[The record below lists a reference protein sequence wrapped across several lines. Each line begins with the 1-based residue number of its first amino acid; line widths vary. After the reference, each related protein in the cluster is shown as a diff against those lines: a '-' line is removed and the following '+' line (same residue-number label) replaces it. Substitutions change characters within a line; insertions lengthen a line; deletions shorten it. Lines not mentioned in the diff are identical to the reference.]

1 MGKRIVLALLAL
13 SIALPSFAQNV
24 DEGELESV
32 AGRTIEFINYVGP
45 YARIDSAEDIR
56 AIGRSLGLAVRG
68 GAGRSG
74 ELGRYYVIHAVDPSV
89 PAGLDADIL
98 ILGEGAR
105 VDHIRNLRRIIA
117 GYLEGAYAYSAAD
130 ADTLAV
136 FITIYNAVYRG
147 DLGYF
152 GAKYKPVV
160 TRELGATNA
169 GLALRWD
176 EWAGRSRIVIPLT
189 SRAAPG
195 VIGSVDSTPITDKPT
210 VESLKKE
217 DPQAAIE
224 ERRDVVDIKERDVE
238 QEKAAIEE
246 ERQRI
251 AAQEE
256 SLADEKAER
265 EAQAAAER
273 TDAARDGQAEQGP
286 GQEASLVT
294 SEEAKAEEEAI
305 AQKEAAI
312 EAQKEE
318 LAKREESV
326 AAKEEEIAADR
337 QAIAQDQKEAIA
349 GEVQSAAQREAAGVV
364 LFELMD
370 PNQPLARIVLVDI
383 KTGETLRKSELN
395 TIRTATVVDLGGA
408 YAAVAGQATG
418 TGGAVRLVRVEKAD
432 YAKVIQGADDVFADT
447 QLWKFGSSLYAVTK
461 KGSGWAIGRFD
472 PATLELKASSAPV
485 SRYTF
490 LTEHDGKLVAQKPD
504 SGFLILDREALT
516 TVAEVK
522 R

>member
-13 SIALPSFAQNV
+13 VIALPSFAQNV
-24 DEGELESV
+24 DEGELGSV
-32 AGRTIEFINYVGP
+32 AGRSIEFINYVGP
-45 YARIDSAEDIR
+45 HTRIDSAEDIR
-56 AIGRSLGLAVRG
+56 AIGRGLGLAVRG
-68 GAGRSG
+68 GASRSG

-89 PAGLDADIL
+89 PTGLDADIL
-98 ILGEGAR
+98 VLGEGAR

-147 DLGYF
+147 NLAYF
-152 GAKYKPVV
+152 GSKYKPVV
-160 TRELGATNA
+160 TRELSATNA

-217 DPQAAIE
+217 DPTAAIE

-238 QEKAAIEE
+238 QEKAAIEA

-251 AAQEE
+251 AAQEQA
-256 SLADEKAER
+256 LAEQKARLDAQKAAE
-265 EAQAAAER
+265 QAAAK
-273 TDAARDGQAEQGP
+273 DGTEEKGP
-286 GQEASLVT
+286 GQEASIVT
-294 SEEAKAEEEAI
+294 SEQAKAEEAAI
-305 AQKEAAI
+305 AQKEATI

-326 AAKEEEIAADR
+326 AAKEEEIARDR
-337 QAIAQDQKEAIA
+337 QDIAQEQKAAIAS
-349 GEVQSAAQREAAGVV
+349 EVQTAAQREAAGVV

-383 KTGETLRKSELN
+383 KTGATLRKSELN
-395 TIRTATVVDLGGA
+395 TIRTASVVDLGGA
-408 YAAVAGQATG
+408 YAAVAGSATG
-418 TGGAVRLVRVEKAD
+418 TGGVVRLVRVEKAD
-432 YAKVIQGADDVFADT
+432 YAKVTQGADDVFADT
-447 QLWKFGSSLYAVTK
+447 QLWKFGTSLYAVTK
-461 KGSGWAIGRFD
+461 KGTAWALGRFD
-472 PATLELKASSAPV
+472 PVTLELKASSAPV

-490 LTEHDGKLVAQKPD
+490 LTEHEGKLVAQKPD

-516 TVAEVK
+516 TAAEVK